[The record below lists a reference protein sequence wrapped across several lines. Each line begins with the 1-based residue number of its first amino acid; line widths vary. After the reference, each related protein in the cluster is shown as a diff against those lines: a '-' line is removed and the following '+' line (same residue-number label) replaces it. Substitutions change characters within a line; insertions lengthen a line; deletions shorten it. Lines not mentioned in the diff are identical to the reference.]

1 VLVLS
6 LCPGIGDLLGAGD
19 PIDRTG
25 QAMTSVLL
33 SHPHA
38 AAVAAGFAS
47 ALDSAGM
54 LAGFA
59 TGMAC
64 SADSWNGR
72 VATRLAAFR
81 PVLNNRILTGLDQER
96 LLSLPFVELVSRGC
110 GWFLE
115 RTGQRIRSYDAIFSG
130 HDAAVAMIPW
140 PVGTTDVYA
149 YEDAALRT
157 FSRARRLGL
166 GRIWDLPL
174 PHYATIEELYRE
186 EARRWPGA
194 LEGPLYR
201 EPEWKRHR
209 KDCELELA
217 TKVSVASA
225 FTKSSLER
233 FGPEKDIVTIPYGF
247 PVDAFT
253 RRPGQPDSRFTVL
266 SVGTHDLRKGTPYL
280 LEAWRRAGLRD
291 AELHL
296 VGPLRLSK
304 SFVDRYAGTFKHW
317 PHVPKS
323 ELQAHYSRADLLLFP
338 TLGDGFGL
346 VMQEAMCCGLPVV
359 TTPCGGGPECITD
372 GVDGWLIPPRS
383 IDAIVQRLRE
393 AAANRGHVATVGR
406 AARAR
411 AERWTWLDAQSAL
424 VSGLRA

>member
-1 VLVLS
+1 
-6 LCPGIGDLLGAGD
+6 
-19 PIDRTG
+19 
-25 QAMTSVLL
+25 MTSVLL
-33 SHPHA
+33 SHPHV

-47 ALDSAGM
+47 ALDRAGM

-59 TGMAC
+59 TGVAF
-64 SADSWNGR
+64 SADGWKGR
-72 VATRLAAFR
+72 AATRLAAFR
-81 PVLNNRILTGLDQER
+81 PVVNNRILTELSQER
-96 LLSLPFVELVSRGC
+96 LLSLPFVELASRGC
-110 GWFLE
+110 GWILE
-115 RTGQRIRSYDAIFSG
+115 RTGKRVRSYDAIFSG

-149 YEDAALRT
+149 YEDAALHT
-157 FSRARRLGL
+157 FRRARRLGL

-186 EARRWPGA
+186 ESKRWPGA

-201 EPEWKRHR
+201 EPDWKRHR
-209 KDCELELA
+209 KDGELELA

-225 FTKSSLER
+225 FTKASLAR
-233 FGPEKDIVTIPYGF
+233 FAPEKSIVTIPYGF
-247 PVDAFT
+247 PVEAFT
-253 RRPGQPDSRFTVL
+253 PRLGQPNSRFTVL

-280 LEAWRRAGLRD
+280 LEAWRRAAIRD
-291 AELHL
+291 SELHL

-304 SFVDRYAGTFKHW
+304 SFIDRYAGSFKHW

-323 ELQAHYSRADLLLFP
+323 ELQAHYSKADLLLFP

-346 VMQEAMCCGLPVV
+346 VMQEAMSCGLPVV

-383 IDAIVQRLRE
+383 IDAIVERLRE
-393 AAANRGHVATVGR
+393 AAANRGHVAAVGR

-424 VSGLRA
+424 ASGLRV